1 MEKRDSVK
9 ALSDEDMERVLGGTV
24 ALGGWGKK
32 YPSAAS
38 SSLTESVDELLEDTQ
53 KGSKGSYLNAN

>member
-1 MEKRDSVK
+1 MEERDSIK
-9 ALSDEDMERVLGGTV
+9 ALNDQEMQDVLGGAV

-53 KGSKGSYLNAN
+53 KASKGTYLNAN